1 MEFVDENVIQG
12 AMGVHGKAWAPFVL
26 TVFFFILFCN
36 LLGLVPVPGSEENPI
51 FKPITSNINVTATLA
66 VIVIVLSQAVDMK
79 LHGFVGYFKRIAP
92 KGLPLWIFPLVFVLE
107 LISKL
112 IARPLSLTLRL
123 FANMLAGH
131 KIIGAF
137 IMLGMMIPWKLCPL
151 KALPLMGTVVMS
163 AFELFVCFLQAFIFT
178 TLTGL
183 YIGEALEE
191 GSH

>member
-1 MEFVDENVIQG
+1 VIQG
-12 AMGVHGKAWAPFVL
+12 AMGIHAKAWSPFIL

-36 LLGLVPVPGSEENPI
+36 LLGLVPVPGTEEHPI

-66 VIVIVLSQAVDMK
+66 VIVIVLTQAVDMK
-79 LHGFVGYFKRIAP
+79 IHGFIGYFKRIAP
-92 KGLPLWIFPLVFVLE
+92 KGLPLWIFPLVFFLE
-107 LISKL
+107 FISKL

-137 IMLGMMIPWKLCPL
+137 IMLGMLIPWKLCPL
-151 KALPLMGTVVMS
+151 MILPFIGTVAMS
-163 AFELFVCFLQAFIFT
+163 VFELFVCFLQAFIFT

>member
-1 MEFVDENVIQG
+1 
-12 AMGVHGKAWAPFVL
+12 
-26 TVFFFILFCN
+26 VFFFILFCN
-36 LLGLVPVPGSEENPI
+36 LLGLVPVPGSEEHPI
-51 FKPITSNINVTATLA
+51 FKPITSNINVTGTLA
-66 VIVIVLSQAVDMK
+66 VMVIVLTQAVDIK
-79 LHGFVGYFKRIAP
+79 LHGFVGYLKRFVP
-92 KGLPLWIFPLVFVLE
+92 KGLPGGIVWLVFILE
-107 LISKL
+107 FVSKL

-137 IMLGMMIPWKLCPL
+137 IILGMLIPWKLCPL
-151 KALPLMGTVVMS
+151 MILPLIGTVAMS